1 MASERGRSATEVLP
15 SPIHLQQHL
24 SGLPL
29 PYVYEPFPELLQ
41 PVTAFSDE
49 FLQATRAVR
58 WHERAERIADDVKCW
73 SQSVKEWKRV
83 TAEMEGDPTISR
95 ERREGTIEAAKKHS
109 NWELRNLG
117 RRIYFESNAEE
128 RARMLPT
135 SASVFDIISGGR
147 AEAKTPAGKA
157 RWECLNGRTPTSV
170 PPPPEPV
177 DPLPYLSPRPGL
189 TYEGGGRFTRPINM
203 SIAYAS
209 MF

>member
-1 MASERGRSATEVLP
+1 MFRSATVAQP
-15 SPIHLQQHL
+15 SPIHLQHDP

-29 PYVYEPFPELLQ
+29 PYVYESFPELLQ
-41 PVTAFSDE
+41 PVGSVSDE
-49 FLQATRAVR
+49 VLEATRAKR
-58 WHERAERIADDVKCW
+58 WQERAERIFDDVKCW

-83 TAEMEGDPTISR
+83 IAEMEGDPTISR
-95 ERREGTIEAAKKHS
+95 ERREGTIEAAKQHS

-128 RARMLPT
+128 RARMPPP
-135 SASVFDIISGGR
+135 SASAFDIISWGR

-157 RWECLNGRTPTSV
+157 RWECLNGRMPTSV

-189 TYEGGGRFTRPINM
+189 TYEGGGLPNL
-203 SIAYAS
+203 
-209 MF
+209 